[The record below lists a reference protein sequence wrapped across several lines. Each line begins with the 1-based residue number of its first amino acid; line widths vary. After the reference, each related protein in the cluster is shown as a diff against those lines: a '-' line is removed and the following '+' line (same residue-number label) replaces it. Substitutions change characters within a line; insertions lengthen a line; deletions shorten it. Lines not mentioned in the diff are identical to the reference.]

1 MVLGVAL
8 LHTHKDIYPYKGKGA
23 WGQPWI
29 VATPPVA
36 DARPPGPCSKFLG
49 NKGMDEQP
57 GLIDGLGRHWR
68 VIAVAAAI
76 LGVVAVVAVRRTVT
90 TGSMDLSDPATN
102 TAVPVGATYPDAG
115 ASDGK
120 TDAPQAARPDNPA
133 ASVMSQTVAV
143 EARPAIVLRGQ
154 GKWDEAEKLIPEA
167 LTKLKDAAAKAG
179 LPVNGRPVTVFTKTD
194 DSGFSF
200 ETMLPLAAAPEG
212 KAKLADGVEVGSS
225 PSGKALKF
233 QHRGAYD
240 EIEATYEAI
249 AAFLDEKG
257 LDTKDLI
264 VEEYLSDFKGDDA
277 SVDVDIYVFLK

>member
-1 MVLGVAL
+1 
-8 LHTHKDIYPYKGKGA
+8 
-23 WGQPWI
+23 
-29 VATPPVA
+29 
-36 DARPPGPCSKFLG
+36 
-49 NKGMDEQP
+49 MDEQP
-57 GLIDGLGRHWR
+57 GLIDSLRRYWLVLAIFV
-68 VIAVAAAI
+68 VIGATAAVVMMRKAPSTPDAEAVSPPVEAAAPPSKGEAGGEPAVADKSGENKSAEDKAA
-76 LGVVAVVAVRRTVT
+76 AP
-90 TGSMDLSDPATN
+90 PA
-102 TAVPVGATYPDAG
+102 AQ
-115 ASDGK
+115 SE
-120 TDAPQAARPDNPA
+120 NPA

-143 EARPAIVLRGQ
+143 EARPAIVLRGE

-167 LTKLKDAAAKAG
+167 LAKLKAAAAKAG

-200 ETMLPLAAAPEG
+200 EAMLPLAAAPEG
-212 KAKLADGVEVGSS
+212 KAKLADGVEVGAS

-233 QHRGAYD
+233 QHRGSYD

-249 AAFLDEKG
+249 AAYLDEKG

>member
-1 MVLGVAL
+1 
-8 LHTHKDIYPYKGKGA
+8 
-23 WGQPWI
+23 
-29 VATPPVA
+29 
-36 DARPPGPCSKFLG
+36 
-49 NKGMDEQP
+49 MDEQP
-57 GLIDGLGRHWR
+57 GLIDSLSRHWR
-68 VIAVAAAI
+68 VMALAAAI
-76 LGVVAVVAVRRTVT
+76 LGVVAVVAVRNSAT
-90 TGSMDLSDPATN
+90 TNGADEPDPTTN
-102 TAVPVGATYPDAG
+102 IAAPVGSTNPVAG

-133 ASVMSQTVAV
+133 ASVMSQAVAV
-143 EARPAIVLRGQ
+143 EARPAIISRGQ

-167 LTKLKDAAAKAG
+167 LAKLQATAAKAG

-200 ETMLPLAAAPEG
+200 EAMLPLAAAPEG
-212 KAKLADGVEVGSS
+212 KAKFADGVEVGSS

-249 AAFLDEKG
+249 AAYLDEKG